1 VQPPTTA
8 SNYVSRMLDML
19 ASEQQATA
27 NDRSLNALCL
37 LANHVPICR
46 PSTQAPLHV
55 QGLQGQ

>member
-1 VQPPTTA
+1 
-8 SNYVSRMLDML
+8 MLDML